1 MTGPLGS
8 SPDRPDG
15 GDRLV
20 LYRPV
25 RILPVPLL
33 WPYLPQDAFTVREAL
48 DSFTVKSA
56 EASFEENIKG
66 RIAPGYMA
74 DFVVLDANPFDTEP
88 RELHNIA
95 VLACYLG
102 GTQVYSV

>member
-1 MTGPLGS
+1 M
-8 SPDRPDG
+8 R
-15 GDRLV
+15 RLLKDV
-20 LYRPV
+20 LP
-25 RILPVPLL
+25 
-33 WPYLPQDAFTVREAL
+33 
-48 DSFTVKSA
+48 
-56 EASFEENIKG
+56 
-66 RIAPGYMA
+66 PGYMA